1 MTGRRAGGLALAV
14 LAALAV
20 SPAFGQERFRRTP
33 PAADPLSALK
43 LPAIETVG
51 LSNGLRLT
59 VATRT
64 DSPLMSLQLILNAG
78 ELRSPKNLP
87 GLATCTA
94 HMFLRGSRNR
104 SAAAVEE
111 LIESLGGSM
120 SLDVTQD
127 HVFVTFQFLEE
138 SLDAVVA
145 LLAQLLLQP
154 AFSERELVQVRTNL
168 SYELLEREKDP
179 EFAAR
184 RHLMRLMFQDHPY
197 ASLAFS
203 RDVIKNWSLG
213 DLKAFFDRF
222 YRPNNA
228 QIILVG
234 NIGLDPASRRISRH
248 LYVWPQREIPPLP
261 PLTPPVLERDRV
273 CFLDVPGAKDA
284 AVLAGAIYPP
294 PEIPERFALSVLN
307 QILGGTLN
315 SRLFMSLRESRSY
328 AKYAF
333 SEVNHFRVGAFFLAR
348 ALVSPRVLFPATEQL
363 LAVLRGPAREP
374 VSVDEI
380 LQAKTVVIG
389 SFPLRLARLEDFAS
403 RVALIKASG
412 WGDEAWNSYYEQTW
426 TVGPE
431 RITETARQ
439 RMNAPF
445 LILIAGDRT
454 ICDERLVEFDLVEY
468 YDAKGQ
474 FQYSKSRDRKEP

>member
-1 MTGRRAGGLALAV
+1 MRRRPAV
-14 LAALAV
+14 LLLAALAALAA
-20 SPAFGQERFRRTP
+20 SPAPGQERFRRTP
-33 PAADPLSALK
+33 PAADPLPTLG
-43 LPAIETVG
+43 LPSIESTA

-59 VATRT
+59 VANRP
-64 DSPLMSLQLILNAG
+64 DSPLMSLQLVLNAG
-78 ELRSPKNLP
+78 EIRSPNSLP
-87 GLATCTA
+87 GLATCAA

-111 LIESLGGSM
+111 TIEALGGAV

-127 HVFVTFQFLEE
+127 HVFVTFQFLDE
-138 SLDAVVA
+138 SLDAVLA

-154 AFSERELVQVRTNL
+154 AFSERELVQVKTNL
-168 SYELLEREKDP
+168 TYELLEREKDP

-197 ASLAFS
+197 SSFAFG
-203 RDVIKNWSLG
+203 RDVIKNWSLRE
-213 DLKAFFDRF
+213 LTAFFDRF

-234 NIGLDPASRRISRH
+234 AIGLDPASRRVSRH

-261 PLTPPVLERDRV
+261 PLAPPVLERDRV

-294 PEIPERFALSVLN
+294 PEIPERFALTVLN

-348 ALVSPRVLFPATEQL
+348 ALVAPRFLFPATEQL

-374 VSVDEI
+374 VPLDEI
-380 LQAKTVVIG
+380 LQAKSVVIG
-389 SFPLRLARLEDFAS
+389 SFPLRLARPEDFAS
-403 RVALIKASG
+403 RVALIKAAG
-412 WGDEAWNSYYEQTW
+412 WGDEAWNSYYEQTL

-445 LILIAGDRT
+445 LILIAGDR
-454 ICDERLVEFDLVEY
+454 IVCDERLFEFDLVEF